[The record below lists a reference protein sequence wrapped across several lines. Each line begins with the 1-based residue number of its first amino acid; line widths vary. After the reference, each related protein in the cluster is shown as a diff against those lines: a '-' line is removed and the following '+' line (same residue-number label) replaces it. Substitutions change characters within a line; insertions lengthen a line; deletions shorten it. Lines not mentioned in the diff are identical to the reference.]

1 VAGFDHQLAHGVEV
15 HCVVQVVLEIQFF
28 ANNQPARFEVCKFLG
43 QEFIFFLVGLATPA
57 AGVPHAG
64 IEPAEILTLV
74 VLLWVQA
81 LFSNDSSQNYMPHQ
95 PIRIVA
101 IVKQHDETRD
111 KLLETTDRGKDFDNR
126 LVGPPNL
133 SFLVGS
139 ADF

>member
-1 VAGFDHQLAHGVEV
+1 
-15 HCVVQVVLEIQFF
+15 VQVVLEIQFF
-28 ANNQPARFEVCKFLG
+28 ANNQPARFEVDKFLG
-43 QEFIFFLVGLATPA
+43 QEFIFFLASLATPA
-57 AGVPHAG
+57 AGEPHAR
-64 IEPAEILTLV
+64 IQPAEILTLV

-95 PIRIVA
+95 PIGIVA

-133 SFLVGS
+133 SFLFGS